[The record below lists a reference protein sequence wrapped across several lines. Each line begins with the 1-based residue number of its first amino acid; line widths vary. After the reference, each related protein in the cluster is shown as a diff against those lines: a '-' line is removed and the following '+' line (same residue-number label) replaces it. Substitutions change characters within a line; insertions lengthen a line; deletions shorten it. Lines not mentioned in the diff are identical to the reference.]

1 MSRPVH
7 LFVSPH
13 LDDAVFSSPAW
24 LADSRRNGARTV
36 VLTLFTTA
44 GVSADP
50 ATVASYEL
58 RRAEDQ
64 AALAVLDA
72 EPIHAGL
79 VDAPFR
85 SDQYRS
91 FEGLLF
97 GAIDP
102 HDAAPSQVDA
112 CIADTVARLKPVS
125 IRTTLAVG
133 GHIDHRITFDAVRRL
148 ERRLRTV
155 PVAYAEDR
163 PYCLVDGATALR
175 LASLGCHGALPCPPC
190 DRFVTELLHAPYV
203 LHHLAPACR
212 SRVAACAR
220 DLCAASSRTGRSIEA
235 EAVLTPWSLDDADL
249 FLQAMQAYKSQ
260 IDAFFGSP
268 DQARLHLR
276 QGAAQARQE
285 RAWRMTC
292 PDA

>member
-24 LADSRRNGARTV
+24 LANARRTGARTV
-36 VLTLFTTA
+36 VLTLFTSA
-44 GVSADP
+44 GVSAAP
-50 ATVASYEL
+50 ATLAHYE
-58 RRAEDQ
+58 RRRSEDE

-72 EPIHAGL
+72 EHIHAGL

-85 SDQYRS
+85 SDRYRS

-97 GAIDP
+97 GAVDP

-112 CIADTVARLKPVS
+112 CIADTVATLKPVS

-148 ERRLRTV
+148 EHRLRTI
-155 PVAYAEDR
+155 PVTYAEDR
-163 PYCLVDGATALR
+163 PYCLVEGATAVR

-190 DRFVTELLHAPYV
+190 DCFVADLLRAPYV
-203 LHHLAPACR
+203 LHHLPPACR
-212 SRVAACAR
+212 PRVAACAHH
-220 DLCAASSRTGRSIEA
+220 LCTTSARTRRTVEA
-235 EAVLTPWSLDDADL
+235 EAVLTRWSLDDAAL
-249 FLQAMQAYKSQ
+249 FLRAMQAYQSQ
-260 IDAFFGSP
+260 VDSFFGSV
-268 DQARLHLR
+268 DQARMHLCQR
-276 QGAAQARQE
+276 TAEGRQE
-285 RAWRMTC
+285 RAWRMTG
-292 PDA
+292 PPA